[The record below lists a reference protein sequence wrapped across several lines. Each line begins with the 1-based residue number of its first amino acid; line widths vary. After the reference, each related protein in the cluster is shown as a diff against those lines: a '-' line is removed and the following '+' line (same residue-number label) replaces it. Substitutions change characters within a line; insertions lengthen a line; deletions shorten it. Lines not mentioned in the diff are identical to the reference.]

1 MRKPFEHAPDF
12 ELSSSFF
19 DVEESQE
26 EEGEAESIAEDS
38 KIQAVTSEEEAEF
51 IFNEIEVKDH
61 LEMEVVDPELV
72 APESQIQ
79 MEFEMPLPPKNEIE
93 IPSMELEEL

>member
-1 MRKPFEHAPDF
+1 VGTIEDEEALEHAPDF

-26 EEGEAESIAEDS
+26 EESEAESIAEES
-38 KIQAVTSEEEAEF
+38 EIQAVTSEEEAEF

-79 MEFEMPLPPKNEIE
+79 MEFASKKRD
-93 IPSMELEEL
+93 